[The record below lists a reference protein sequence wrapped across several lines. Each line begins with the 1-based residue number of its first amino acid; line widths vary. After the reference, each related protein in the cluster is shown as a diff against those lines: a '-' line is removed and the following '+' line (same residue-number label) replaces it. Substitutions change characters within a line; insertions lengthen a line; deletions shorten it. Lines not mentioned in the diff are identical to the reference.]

1 MAGRK
6 PLTDE
11 QKQRKREKAQELR
24 LKKKLEKANGQLKE
38 LEETKLP
45 EPEIIENIEDP
56 DEVQKKKMETAE
68 KRRKALELARSKRIT
83 PTQIRKNNEEE
94 MIKLKQEKEEEM
106 MKLKQEKEQEMMRM
120 KEENDKLKIIAEE
133 KPKVKIIKK
142 YVNTPVPIPI
152 KKKKQQTPLP
162 VPKQEPT
169 MDAIAE
175 QNYAIELKRKM
186 RDVLM
191 QRISSDI
198 FG

>member
-94 MIKLKQEKEEEM
+94 MMKLKQEKEEEM

-133 KPKVKIIKK
+133 KPKVRIIKK
-142 YVNTPVPIPI
+142 YVSAPVPIPI
-152 KKKKQQTPLP
+152 KKKKQPAPLP